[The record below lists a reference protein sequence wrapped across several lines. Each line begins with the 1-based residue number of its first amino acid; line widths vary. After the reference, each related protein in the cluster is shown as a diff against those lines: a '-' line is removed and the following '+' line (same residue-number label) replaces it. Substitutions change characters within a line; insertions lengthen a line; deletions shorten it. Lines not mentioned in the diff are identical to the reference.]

1 MSTPTVDVE
10 TRGSV
15 AIVTLNRPSQANTLN
30 LQIGMDLLAAA
41 MTCARNPAVCAVV
54 LTGAGENFCFGGDL
68 RGMISK
74 EQAESYVRELT
85 SYVHAAISLFVRMDA
100 PVIAAISGAV
110 AGGGI
115 GLVAMADLAVA
126 ARSAKSNLA
135 YISVGLTPDSG
146 TTFLLPRAV
155 GVRRTME
162 LMLLNRV
169 LTAQAA
175 LNWGLVNRVVPDM
188 NVLDEAL
195 TIAEQLASGP
205 TRAYGKVKRLIAQ
218 SLGAFESQM
227 VLEAETIASQAA
239 SAEGAEGIN
248 AFLEKRKPVYP

>member
-1 MSTPTVDVE
+1 
-10 TRGSV
+10 
-15 AIVTLNRPSQANTLN
+15 
-30 LQIGMDLLAAA
+30 
-41 MTCARNPAVCAVV
+41 
-54 LTGAGENFCFGGDL
+54 
-68 RGMISK
+68 MISK
-74 EQAESYVRELT
+74 SQAEGYVRELT

-205 TRAYGKVKRLIAQ
+205 TRAYGKVKRVIAQ